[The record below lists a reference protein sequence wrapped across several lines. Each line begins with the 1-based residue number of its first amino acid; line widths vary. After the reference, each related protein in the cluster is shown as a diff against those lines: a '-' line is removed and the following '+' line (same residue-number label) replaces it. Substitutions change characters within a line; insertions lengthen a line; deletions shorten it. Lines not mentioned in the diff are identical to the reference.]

1 MAKYT
6 CSKTKDEILEIIVEE
21 FEKVNRDYDNA
32 MKNDKEKL
40 KERNQGRYVAM
51 FDLLHR
57 LEIYEKEWSEVTS
70 IEKSK
75 EDARN
80 LNELTDHLIKL
91 LESDDKRFSFE
102 FCAGGTMEVYDKE
115 KEIGYAVHIA
125 PIEYDENGNAI
136 NL

>member
-57 LEIYEKEWSEVTS
+57 LEIYEKE
-70 IEKSK
+70 
-75 EDARN
+75 
-80 LNELTDHLIKL
+80 
-91 LESDDKRFSFE
+91 
-102 FCAGGTMEVYDKE
+102 
-115 KEIGYAVHIA
+115 
-125 PIEYDENGNAI
+125 
-136 NL
+136 